1 MIWKGRE
8 DIKKV
13 AVFGEAFGFNTSENQ
28 LERLL
33 DTDLWFRTYKAR
45 RDSRSFYIFFINEP
59 DNDDVPFDELDT
71 RIDPFNSNKYICITD
86 EKYPDEPYL
95 MKKEESLVEMPDF
108 IENIWVKERKD
119 NKKGRIE
126 MINFKSEILDNERR
140 IWIYTPYNYSKDRE
154 PYNLAI
160 FTDGWE
166 YLNVA
171 KAPEI
176 LDNLII
182 EKKIPSTCSV
192 FIETHEERDI
202 ELTCNEAFLE
212 FLTKEI
218 YPWMHEKYNIT
229 NEPSKTIMAGFSY
242 GGITAAYA
250 GLKHSELFGKILS
263 QSGAYYWSPEDYGKV
278 DWLVDQYE
286 MMDKLPLDYYMS
298 LGIYEFSYE
307 DHYKANLRM
316 EKVLKEKGYKV
327 SYEEFPGG
335 HNSYD
340 LQFTLANGIINLIG
354 QSE

>member
-1 MIWKGRE
+1 
-8 DIKKV
+8 
-13 AVFGEAFGFNTSENQ
+13 
-28 LERLL
+28 
-33 DTDLWFRTYKAR
+33 
-45 RDSRSFYIFFINEP
+45 
-59 DNDDVPFDELDT
+59 
-71 RIDPFNSNKYICITD
+71 
-86 EKYPDEPYL
+86 
-95 MKKEESLVEMPDF
+95 
-108 IENIWVKERKD
+108 
-119 NKKGRIE
+119 
-126 MINFKSEILDNERR
+126 
-140 IWIYTPYNYSKDRE
+140 
-154 PYNLAI
+154 
-160 FTDGWE
+160 
-166 YLNVA
+166 
-171 KAPEI
+171 
-176 LDNLII
+176 
-182 EKKIPSTCSV
+182 
-192 FIETHEERDI
+192 
-202 ELTCNEAFLE
+202 
-212 FLTKEI
+212 
-218 YPWMHEKYNIT
+218 
-229 NEPSKTIMAGFSY
+229 MAGFSY